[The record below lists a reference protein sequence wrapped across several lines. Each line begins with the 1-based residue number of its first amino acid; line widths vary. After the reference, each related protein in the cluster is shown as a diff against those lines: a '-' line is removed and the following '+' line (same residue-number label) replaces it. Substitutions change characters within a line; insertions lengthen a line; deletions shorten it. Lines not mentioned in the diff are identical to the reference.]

1 MSHQSH
7 RVRLSGSSS
16 LTGHETSIRIAELE
30 HRISEQDKTIADL
43 SEMVVAQWN
52 KIDLL
57 ERRLKELRD
66 EFEASNEPLS
76 KAPEP
81 PPPHY

>member
-1 MSHQSH
+1 MPDHSH
-7 RVRLSGSSS
+7 RF
-16 LTGHETSIRIAELE
+16 AELE
-30 HRISEQDKTIADL
+30 HRITEQEKTIADL
-43 SEMVVAQWN
+43 SEMVVAQWK

-57 ERRLKELRD
+57 ERRFKELKE
-66 EFEASNEPLS
+66 EFEASTDQRE

>member
-1 MSHQSH
+1 MTDHDA
-7 RVRLSGSSS
+7 
-16 LTGHETSIRIAELE
+16 SIRIAELE
-30 HRISEQDKTIADL
+30 HRIGEQDKIIADL

-52 KIDLL
+52 KIDLID
-57 ERRLKELRD
+57 RRLKDLRD
-66 EFEASNEPLS
+66 EFDASSELIN

>member
-1 MSHQSH
+1 MDQ
-7 RVRLSGSSS
+7 
-16 LTGHETSIRIAELE
+16 ETSVRIAELE
-30 HRISEQDKTIADL
+30 HRIGEQDKTIADL

-57 ERRLKELRD
+57 DRRLKDLRD
-66 EFEASNEPLS
+66 EFEASNETNN

>member
-1 MSHQSH
+1 M
-7 RVRLSGSSS
+7 
-16 LTGHETSIRIAELE
+16 TDHETSIRIAELE
-30 HRISEQDKTIADL
+30 HRLTEQDRTISDL

-66 EFEASNEPLS
+66 EFEVSNEALN

>member
-1 MSHQSH
+1 M
-7 RVRLSGSSS
+7 
-16 LTGHETSIRIAELE
+16 TGHETSIRIAELE